1 MTKSAPIISSTGLV
15 VWPYEE
21 QTRRKHEIVR
31 RYFDCWI
38 KILGKWSSL
47 NCFDCFGGG
56 GAYGDPEHPSYG
68 SPILEAQCIDAN
80 RERLNR
86 DVHLIVIEKNHSN
99 IENMKRA
106 FDQAATKTQPIYV
119 ENDFDR
125 AINDILDRVDL
136 TPSFFFIDPFGFSIR
151 YATLERIMR
160 VPKSEMFI
168 NFMFNAV
175 NRFLSAHAVEENM
188 TALYGTDEWRPIVN
202 LGGEIRE
209 RALCDLYRTQL
220 KGLGRFVYGYP
231 MSFEKRRRTYYYLF
245 HVTNN
250 SKGCTIMKS
259 VVAKACDGYLGYRGP
274 NQYEPTLFDTP
285 ALRITHA
292 KTFLIEHFTGK
303 TLTYGQLVE
312 QLADST
318 PYLESELRASVK
330 GLEPVSVI
338 VNRSPTSPGGRRRN
352 GLCEQDVLSF
362 PQEAQ

>member
-1 MTKSAPIISSTGLV
+1 MIKPEPMMGFAGLV
-15 VWPYEE
+15 VWPYGE

-86 DVHLIVIEKNHSN
+86 DVRLIVIEKNRSN

-106 FDQAATKTQPIYV
+106 FDQARTETRPFYI
-119 ENDFDR
+119 ENDFDK
-125 AINDILDRVDL
+125 AINDILDHVNL

-175 NRFLSAHAVEENM
+175 NRFLSAHAVEESM
-188 TALYGTDEWRPIVN
+188 TALYGTDEWKPIVN
-202 LGGEIRE
+202 LGGEMRE
-209 RALCDLYRTQL
+209 RALYDLYRARL
-220 KGLGRFVYGYP
+220 KELGRFVYGYP
-231 MSFEKRRRTYYYLF
+231 MSFEDKDRTYYYLF

-250 SKGCTIMKS
+250 CKGCTIMKS
-259 VVAKACDGYLGYRGP
+259 VVANVCDGYLGYRGP
-274 NQYEPTLFDTP
+274 NQYTPTLFDSP
-285 ALRITHA
+285 AVRVADA
-292 KTFLIEHFTGK
+292 KAFLTEHFAGK
-303 TLTYGQLVE
+303 KLTYVQLVE

-318 PYLESELRASVK
+318 PYLESELRAAVK
-330 GLEPVSVI
+330 QLEATYVI
-338 VNRSPTSPGGRRRN
+338 VNRSPTSPGGRRRK
-352 GLCEQDVLSF
+352 GLRDQDVLSF